1 MCVCSAGTGRCALR
15 SRQKRLRRLI
25 FGERVCVQKQ
35 PWCDDDDFDDDDDAE
50 ERAAFVV
57 ARLLA
62 FERFFFLFFFAKNT
76 FRIFIL

>member
-25 FGERVCVQKQ
+25 FGEREREVQKQ
-35 PWCDDDDFDDDDDAE
+35 PWRDDDDDDDDDDAE
-50 ERAAFVV
+50 ERAAFV

-62 FERFFFLFFFAKNT
+62 FERFFFPFFFAKNT
-76 FRIFIL
+76 FKIFIL